1 MLGHCVCVLVQIPG
15 HRRVFLFPWVPL
27 AHCIKWVPGLVLGER
42 RARTGCVSLTTNG
55 TGGWDCPHLQ
65 WEAQPVSCYKA
76 PGDWQTWCT
85 WGSEKLCFFCVCV
98 QVQTCTCMSE
108 HVCTCVC
115 MCEWACVTVYYNV
128 PYNNYLTILCEHT
141 NYQPV
146 HIEYLFV
153 YVIIIILYIKCVC
166 IVYCVTVF
174 TGQYWTKGIPVG
186 VCTLGLFDHGL
197 QDTDQTVYMQWSR
210 SSCISCTM
218 PVMTTWNLVHS
229 QRPSA
234 IVKTYAGGLIS
245 LTCLLQQVAS
255 LLSVLH
261 SYNALK
267 WWRH

>member
-186 VCTLGLFDHGL
+186 VCTLGLFDGHH
-197 QDTDQTVYMQWSR
+197 WSCLCVR
-210 SSCISCTM
+210 MHTK
-218 PVMTTWNLVHS
+218 PPPDLVL
-229 QRPSA
+229 A
-234 IVKTYAGGLIS
+234 VYAGGLQLLCAFQWVS
-245 LTCLLQQVAS
+245 TKGFFTETCLYSASRILLILSSLMSSSLQSIVRMQ
-255 LLSVLH
+255 
-261 SYNALK
+261 Y
-267 WWRH
+267 W